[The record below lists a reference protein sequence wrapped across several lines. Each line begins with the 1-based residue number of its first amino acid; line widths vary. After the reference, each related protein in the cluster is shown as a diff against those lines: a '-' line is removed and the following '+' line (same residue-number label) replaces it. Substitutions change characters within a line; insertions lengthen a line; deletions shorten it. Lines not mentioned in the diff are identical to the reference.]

1 LSLGLAVGQ
10 PFRIDAYVADRGALG
25 SWYRAQGYPEARVV
39 GVLDPVEGGLSI
51 RFTADPGPQP
61 TLRDVRVTGSVRTRR
76 DVVDS
81 ALTLGPG
88 DRIEPRALAESR
100 EHLADT
106 RIFRGIDLRTQATD
120 DPGKRDLVVD
130 LVDRPDLGLEYA
142 LRYTTQGSG
151 EVGGSPSNPEGGQLQ
166 AAAALEIPGPFGRA
180 HRYRVYGLVGSERTT
195 YGLSFDAATFFGRR
209 WRTQAFLY
217 NDEDPEEELPGYAQ
231 RIRGAT
237 FQQTRRWKAE
247 ISEGRWR
254 DRLRM
259 QWGYAFKRVR
269 YTELDTLAQVESDR
283 AGVND
288 SLIGDTRDSLTDP
301 HRGLF
306 WSLGLEANLRVL
318 GSAEDYLKG
327 YGQLFA
333 YVPFGKRVVWASGVR
348 LGLVPGSDPL
358 LLIEGRFKAGGATT
372 VRGFDENSLGPQ
384 TVDGVALGGQASFVF
399 NQELRFPLW
408 KRLHVGVFYD
418 AGNVWGLAGDLD
430 LGDLRHSAGAGLRLM
445 FPFGP
450 VRFDWAR
457 ILDPREGEKR
467 DRLVFTLG
475 HAF

>member
-1 LSLGLAVGQ
+1 V
-10 PFRIDAYVADRGALG
+10 DA
-25 SWYRAQGYPEARVV
+25 
-39 GVLDPVEGGLSI
+39 
-51 RFTADPGPQP
+51 
-61 TLRDVRVTGSVRTRR
+61 
-76 DVVDS
+76 

-100 EHLADT
+100 EHLTDT
-106 RIFRGIDLRTQATD
+106 RVFRGVELRTEATG
-120 DPGKRDLVVD
+120 DPASRDLVVD

-151 EVGGSPSNPEGGQLQ
+151 EVGGSPANPEGGQLQ
-166 AAAALEIPGPFGRA
+166 AAAALEIPSPFGRA
-180 HRYRVYGLVGSERTT
+180 DRYRAYGIVGSERTT

-209 WRTQAFLY
+209 WRTQVFLY
-217 NDEDPEEELPGYAQ
+217 SDEDPEEELPGYAQ

-237 FQQTRRWKAE
+237 LQQTRRWKTE

-254 DRLRM
+254 DSLRM

-269 YTELDTLAQVESDR
+269 YTEIETLASVESDR
-283 AGVND
+283 AGLYD

-301 HRGLF
+301 RRGLF
-306 WSLGLEANLRVL
+306 WSLGVEANLRVL
-318 GSAEDYLKG
+318 GSAEDYLKT

-333 YVPFGKRVVWASGVR
+333 YVPVGKRLVWASGVR
-348 LGLVPGSDPL
+348 LGLVPGSNPL
-358 LLIEGRFKAGGATT
+358 LLIERRFKAGGATT

-384 TVDGVALGGQASFVF
+384 TAGGAALGGQASFVF

-408 KRLHVGVFYD
+408 RKLHAGVFYD
-418 AGNVWGLAGDLD
+418 AGNVWGLAGDVD

-457 ILDPREGEKR
+457 VLDPREGEKR